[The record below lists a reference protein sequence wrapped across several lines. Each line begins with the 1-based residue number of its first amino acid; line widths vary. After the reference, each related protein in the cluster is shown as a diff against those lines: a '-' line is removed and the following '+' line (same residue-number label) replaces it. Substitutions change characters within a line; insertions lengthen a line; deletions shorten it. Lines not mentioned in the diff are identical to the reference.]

1 MKRFLSGLWAAALGL
16 TLCACGGGKAPQ
28 PFDPAADTQTLLS
41 TTGLFSE
48 ALTGVD
54 KPTACM
60 LYGIDEDLVTDCAVY
75 ASTGATAEE
84 LAIFSLASE
93 EDAQTVATA
102 LGYRVED
109 RIEGLRDYLPDE
121 ISKLENAVIKTQG
134 ASVLLVVAA
143 DYAGLADFLG
153 E

>member
-1 MKRFLSGLWAAALGL
+1 MKRFLSGLWAAALCL
-16 TLCACGGGKAPQ
+16 SLSACGGEKSPQ
-28 PFDPAADTQTLLS
+28 PFDPAADAQTLLATS
-41 TTGLFSE
+41 GLFSE
-48 ALTGVD
+48 SLTQVD

-60 LYGIDEDLVTDCAVY
+60 LYGIDEDLVADCAVY

-84 LAIFSLASE
+84 LAIFTLSSQDDVE
-93 EDAQTVATA
+93 TVSTA

-121 ISKLENAVIKTQG
+121 VSKLENAVIKTRG

-143 DYAGLADFLG
+143 DYAGLTDFLG